1 MYKEDLGQ
9 LRKSYDKSS
18 LDLSDVGDDPIGFF
32 KKWFDEAS
40 NHSEI
45 EEANAMS
52 LATLGIDDFPKSR
65 VVLLKA
71 LTDKGFVFYTN
82 YQSEKGLAIAH
93 HPKVGLSF
101 FWPPLERQ
109 VIIKG
114 LIQKTPSD
122 LSDEY
127 FNSRPKGSQLGAIVS
142 DQSNVI
148 SDRTIIEAK
157 LNALEIHYKNEEIP
171 RPDNWGGYL
180 VIPKSIE
187 FWQGRP
193 NRLHDR
199 IRCHLRQTGLWD
211 FCLLYTSPS
220 PRD

>member
-1 MYKEDLGQ
+1 MDKEDLGQ

-45 EEANAMS
+45 EEANAMF

-71 LTDKGFVFYTN
+71 LTDKGFIFYTN

-142 DQSNVI
+142 DQSNAI
-148 SDRTIIEAK
+148 SDRTILEAK
-157 LNALEIHYKNEEIP
+157 LNALEIQYKNEKIP

-199 IRCHLRQTGLWD
+199 IRCHLSQTGLWD
-211 FCLLYTSPS
+211 LERLAP
-220 PRD
+220 

>member
-1 MYKEDLGQ
+1 MDKEDLGQ

-40 NHSEI
+40 NNSKI

-71 LTDKGFVFYTN
+71 FTDKGFVFYTN

-157 LNALEIHYKNEEIP
+157 LNALEIQYKNEEIP

-211 FCLLYTSPS
+211 LERLAP
-220 PRD
+220 

>member
-1 MYKEDLGQ
+1 MDKEDLGQ

-148 SDRTIIEAK
+148 SDRTILEAK
-157 LNALEIHYKNEEIP
+157 LNALEIQYKNEEIP

-180 VIPKSIE
+180 VIPKSVE

-211 FCLLYTSPS
+211 LERLAP
-220 PRD
+220 

>member
-1 MYKEDLGQ
+1 MDKEDLGQ

-18 LDLSDVGDDPIGFF
+18 LDIADVGNDPMEFF

-40 NHSEI
+40 DHSEI
-45 EEANAMS
+45 EEPNAMS
-52 LATLGIDDFPKSR
+52 LVTLGIDDFPKSR

-148 SDRTIIEAK
+148 SDRTILEAK
-157 LNALEIHYKNEEIP
+157 LNALEIQYKNEEIP

-199 IRCHLRQTGLWD
+199 IRCHLRQIGLWD
-211 FCLLYTSPS
+211 LERLAP
-220 PRD
+220 

>member
-1 MYKEDLGQ
+1 MDKEDLGQ

-52 LATLGIDDFPKSR
+52 LATLGIDDVPKCR

-71 LTDKGFVFYTN
+71 FTDKGLVFYTN
-82 YQSEKGLAIAH
+82 YQSEKGLEIAH

-157 LNALEIHYKNEEIP
+157 LNALEIQYKNEEIP

-211 FCLLYTSPS
+211 LERLAP
-220 PRD
+220 

>member
-1 MYKEDLGQ
+1 MDKEDLGQ

-82 YQSEKGLAIAH
+82 YQSEKGLAIAR

-142 DQSNVI
+142 DQSNAI
-148 SDRTIIEAK
+148 SDRTILEAK
-157 LNALEIHYKNEEIP
+157 LNALEIQYKNEKIP
-171 RPDNWGGYL
+171 RPDNWGGYQ

-211 FCLLYTSPS
+211 LERLAP
-220 PRD
+220 

>member
-1 MYKEDLGQ
+1 MDKEDLGQ

-40 NHSEI
+40 NNSKI

-71 LTDKGFVFYTN
+71 FTDKGFVFYTN

-114 LIQKTPSD
+114 LIQKTSSVM
-122 LSDEY
+122 SDEY
-127 FNSRPKGSQLGAIVS
+127 FKSRPKGSQLGAIVS

-157 LNALEIHYKNEEIP
+157 LNALEIQYENEEIP

-211 FCLLYTSPS
+211 LERLAP
-220 PRD
+220 

>member
-1 MYKEDLGQ
+1 MNKEDLGQ

-142 DQSNVI
+142 DQSNII
-148 SDRTIIEAK
+148 SDRTILEAK
-157 LNALEIHYKNEEIP
+157 LNALEIQYKNEEIP

-199 IRCHLRQTGLWD
+199 IRCNLRQTGFWD
-211 FCLLYTSPS
+211 LERLAP
-220 PRD
+220 

>member
-1 MYKEDLGQ
+1 MDKEDLGQ

-71 LTDKGFVFYTN
+71 FTDKGFVFYTN

-157 LNALEIHYKNEEIP
+157 LNALEIQYKNEEIP

-199 IRCHLRQTGLWD
+199 IRCNLRQTGLWD
-211 FCLLYTSPS
+211 LERLAP
-220 PRD
+220 

>member
-1 MYKEDLGQ
+1 MDKEDLGQ

-18 LDLSDVGDDPIGFF
+18 LDLSDVGDDPMGFF

-52 LATLGIDDFPKSR
+52 LATLGIDYFPKSR

-82 YQSEKGLAIAH
+82 YQSEKGLAIAR

-157 LNALEIHYKNEEIP
+157 LNALEIQYKNEEIP

-211 FCLLYTSPS
+211 LERLAP
-220 PRD
+220 

>member
-1 MYKEDLGQ
+1 MNKEDLGQ

-71 LTDKGFVFYTN
+71 FTDKGFVFYTN

-148 SDRTIIEAK
+148 SDRTILEAK
-157 LNALEIHYKNEEIP
+157 LNALEIQYKNEEIP

-211 FCLLYTSPS
+211 LERLAP
-220 PRD
+220 

>member
-1 MYKEDLGQ
+1 MDKEDLGQ

-71 LTDKGFVFYTN
+71 LTDRGFVFYTN
-82 YQSEKGLAIAH
+82 YQSEKGLAIAR

-157 LNALEIHYKNEEIP
+157 LNALEIQYKNEEIP

-180 VIPKSIE
+180 VIPNSIE

-211 FCLLYTSPS
+211 LERLAP
-220 PRD
+220 

>member
-1 MYKEDLGQ
+1 MDKEDLGQ

-18 LDLSDVGDDPIGFF
+18 LDIADVGNDPMEFF

-40 NHSEI
+40 DHSEI
-45 EEANAMS
+45 EEPNAMS
-52 LATLGIDDFPKSR
+52 LVTLGIDDFPKSR

-114 LIQKTPSD
+114 LIQKTSSD

-157 LNALEIHYKNEEIP
+157 LHALEIQYENEEIP

-199 IRCHLRQTGLWD
+199 IRCQLRQTGFWD
-211 FCLLYTSPS
+211 LERLAP
-220 PRD
+220 

>member
-1 MYKEDLGQ
+1 MDKEDLGQ

-71 LTDKGFVFYTN
+71 FTDKGFVFYTN

-142 DQSNVI
+142 DQSNII

-157 LNALEIHYKNEEIP
+157 LNALEIQYKNEEIP

-211 FCLLYTSPS
+211 LERLAP
-220 PRD
+220 

>member
-1 MYKEDLGQ
+1 MDKEDLGQ

-114 LIQKTPSD
+114 LIQKTSSD

-157 LNALEIHYKNEEIP
+157 LHALEIQYENEEIP

-199 IRCHLRQTGLWD
+199 IRCQLRQTGFWD
-211 FCLLYTSPS
+211 LERLAP
-220 PRD
+220 

>member
-1 MYKEDLGQ
+1 MDKEDLGQ

-71 LTDKGFVFYTN
+71 FTDKGFVFYTN

-157 LNALEIHYKNEEIP
+157 LNALEIQYKNEEIP
-171 RPDNWGGYL
+171 RPENWGGYL

-211 FCLLYTSPS
+211 LERLAP
-220 PRD
+220 

>member
-1 MYKEDLGQ
+1 MDKEDLGL

-71 LTDKGFVFYTN
+71 FTDKGFVFYTN

-114 LIQKTPSD
+114 LIQKTSSD

-157 LNALEIHYKNEEIP
+157 LNALEIQYKNEEIP

-211 FCLLYTSPS
+211 LERLAP
-220 PRD
+220 

>member
-1 MYKEDLGQ
+1 MDKEDLGQ

-18 LDLSDVGDDPIGFF
+18 LDIADVGNDPMEFF

-40 NHSEI
+40 DHSEI
-45 EEANAMS
+45 EEPNAMS
-52 LATLGIDDFPKSR
+52 IVTLGIDDFPKSR

-148 SDRTIIEAK
+148 SDRTILEAK
-157 LNALEIHYKNEEIP
+157 LNALEIQYKNEEIP

-211 FCLLYTSPS
+211 LERLAP
-220 PRD
+220 

>member
-1 MYKEDLGQ
+1 MDKEDLGQ

-18 LDLSDVGDDPIGFF
+18 LDLYDVGDDPIGFF

-71 LTDKGFVFYTN
+71 FTDKGFVFYTN

-148 SDRTIIEAK
+148 SDRTILEAK
-157 LNALEIHYKNEEIP
+157 LNALEIQYKNEEIP

-199 IRCHLRQTGLWD
+199 IRCHLLQTGLWD
-211 FCLLYTSPS
+211 LERLAP
-220 PRD
+220 

>member
-1 MYKEDLGQ
+1 MDKEDLGQ

-82 YQSEKGLAIAH
+82 YQSEKGLAIAR

-148 SDRTIIEAK
+148 SDRTILEAK
-157 LNALEIHYKNEEIP
+157 LNALEIQYKNEEIP

-199 IRCHLRQTGLWD
+199 IRCHLHQTGLWD
-211 FCLLYTSPS
+211 LERLAP
-220 PRD
+220 

>member
-1 MYKEDLGQ
+1 
-9 LRKSYDKSS
+9 
-18 LDLSDVGDDPIGFF
+18 
-32 KKWFDEAS
+32 
-40 NHSEI
+40 
-45 EEANAMS
+45 MS

-71 LTDKGFVFYTN
+71 FTDKGFVFYTN
-82 YQSEKGLAIAH
+82 YQSEKGLAIAR

-157 LNALEIHYKNEEIP
+157 LNALEIQYKNEEIP

-211 FCLLYTSPS
+211 LERLAP
-220 PRD
+220 